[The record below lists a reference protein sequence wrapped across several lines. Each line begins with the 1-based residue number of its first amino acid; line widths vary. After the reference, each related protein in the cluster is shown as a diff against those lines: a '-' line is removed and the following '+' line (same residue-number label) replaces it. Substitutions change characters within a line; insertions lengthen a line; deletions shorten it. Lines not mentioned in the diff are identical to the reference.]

1 MNRSK
6 MAVSG
11 LMLVLGIAISVA
23 GRLWAFP
30 EFARETKAACATCH
44 VNVAGGAELNDV
56 GNLFKDDGTAP
67 GVAAAKAADFIG
79 TDKCRMCHMKQ
90 YRAWLETPHAKAWG
104 ALTKGDP
111 KKIADMAAALK
122 IEIKGSPDA
131 TDECIKC
138 HVVGFQLT
146 GGYPQADSAKAAV
159 VMNVGCEACHGPGS
173 LHATAPLAQKKKS
186 INKAV
191 TASLC
196 KQCHTAD
203 TSPKFEFAEFVKRG
217 VHATK

>member
-1 MNRSK
+1 MNRSR
-6 MAVSG
+6 MVASG
-11 LMLVLGIAISVA
+11 LMVALGIAVA
-23 GRLWAFP
+23 SQLWAFP

-44 VNVAGGAELNDV
+44 LNVAGGADLNDQ
-56 GNLFKDDGTAP
+56 GKLFKDDGTAP
-67 GVAAAKAADFIG
+67 GAAAAKTANYVG
-79 TDKCRMCHMKQ
+79 TTKCRMCHIKQ
-90 YRAWLETPHAKAWG
+90 YKAWLETPHAKAWA

-111 KKIADMAAALK
+111 KKVTDMAAALK

-131 TDECIKC
+131 TDACVKC

-146 GGYPQADSAKAAV
+146 GGYPQADSAKTAV

-173 LHATAPLAQKKKS
+173 LHVTAPLPEKKKF

-191 TASLC
+191 AANLC

-203 TSPKFEFAEFVKRG
+203 TSPKFEFADFVKRG